1 EQRPRHDHGCGRA
14 ALVGGQRGGDGPSS
28 ATAQAGGGRPEAVPA
43 GPFGRDNREGGVG
56 CIPEGGGPVPPA
68 PHAAPASLPPG
79 WFGRASLHVAPPRG
93 GHLCAVSTR
102 ARREGTCRRRRGR
115 AAGGDPT

>member
-1 EQRPRHDHGCGRA
+1 
-14 ALVGGQRGGDGPSS
+14 PSS
-28 ATAQAGGGRPEAVPA
+28 ATAQAGGERPELVPA
-43 GPFGRDNREGGVG
+43 DPFDRNIREESVD
-56 CIPEGGGPVPPA
+56 CIPECGAHVTRLR
-68 PHAAPASLPPG
+68 HAAAASLRPVC
-79 WFGRASLHVAPPRG
+79 FGRASLHVAPPRG